1 MTIFTQTLLVIF
13 CCIGN
18 CPFHS
23 NLSSWSNLKNRN
35 INRCKTSQ
43 HLKSQLQVLEINCGS
58 SWWQEVLPLHLTTT
72 HSVRYTRSV
81 VSHALPRNTTSRVG
95 FSPRLFVFVRGSS
108 LSATCLYPLSLF
120 LLTLSSLPHISIV
133 KRTLVNQMWHFQ
145 CSLLLVTKDGNNA
158 TRNTKTGK
166 QKVWERGLSECQSEV
181 PKTAES
187 NKETFDL
194 PPLSLPSRP
203 NSWPQVFGDSDPTR
217 PNVYEASSDQSGVTT
232 PHHHQY
238 SRLCSPFILKY
249 ISPNTCCAGHSINN
263 RLTFTKHFSCTLYI
277 GKELSIYFLG
287 QSFSKSY
294 QEHLRMFKYVRLG
307 PGAVYIHTIIHP
319 GQEVVTGWKLW
330 KLSWVRAQ

>member
-1 MTIFTQTLLVIF
+1 MGASIDVKLPSIWKA
-13 CCIGN
+13 
-18 CPFHS
+18 S
-23 NLSSWSNLKNRN
+23 
-35 INRCKTSQ
+35 CK
-43 HLKSQLQVLEINCGS
+43 C
-58 SWWQEVLPLHLTTT
+58 W
-72 HSVRYTRSV
+72 RSIV
-81 VSHALPRNTTSRVG
+81 AAVDGRK
-95 FSPRLFVFVRGSS
+95 SS
-108 LSATCLYPLSLF
+108 LSIWPPPILSATSSPSYRTHYPVIRRPGWGSVQSPPFCVRPGKFFVRDLFVSSLF

-277 GKELSIYFLG
+277 GKELSICFPG

>member
-1 MTIFTQTLLVIF
+1 MGTSIDVKLPSIWKA
-13 CCIGN
+13 
-18 CPFHS
+18 S
-23 NLSSWSNLKNRN
+23 
-35 INRCKTSQ
+35 CK
-43 HLKSQLQVLEINCGS
+43 C
-58 SWWQEVLPLHLTTT
+58 W
-72 HSVRYTRSV
+72 RSIV
-81 VSHALPRNTTSRVG
+81 AAVDGRK
-95 FSPRLFVFVRGSS
+95 SS
-108 LSATCLYPLSLF
+108 LSIWPPPILSATPRPSYRTHYPVIRRPGWGSVPAFLCSSGEVLCPRLVCILSF
-120 LLTLSSLPHISIV
+120 SSLPHISIV

-145 CSLLLVTKDGNNA
+145 CSLLLSTKDGNNA

-277 GKELSIYFLG
+277 GKKLSIYFSG

-294 QEHLRMFKYVRLG
+294 
-307 PGAVYIHTIIHP
+307 
-319 GQEVVTGWKLW
+319 
-330 KLSWVRAQ
+330 